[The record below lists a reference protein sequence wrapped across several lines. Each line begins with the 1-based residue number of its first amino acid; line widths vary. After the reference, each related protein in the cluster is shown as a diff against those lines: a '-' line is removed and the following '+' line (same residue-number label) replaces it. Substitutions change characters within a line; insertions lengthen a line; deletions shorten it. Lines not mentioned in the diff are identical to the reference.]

1 MAAEGL
7 AFGMPSLDAL
17 TATLASYRRVML
29 GYSGGVDSAL
39 LAVVSRRAVGREG
52 MVAVLGV
59 SASLG
64 EAQHLQA
71 RRLAGAFDFALREVP
86 TDELEDPSYR
96 ANGLDRCYH
105 CKRTLWSRLGGLARD
120 EGWPVLIDGTN
131 ADDLGEHRPGAR
143 AGHEAGVRSPL
154 ADSGWRKADV
164 RAAARA
170 LGLPTWD
177 APAAPCLASRIAP
190 HLPVTAVRLGQVER
204 AERLLREAGITGDLR
219 VRHRDALATIE
230 VAPEMFAAVDAML
243 PALAEPFAALGFAE
257 VRRDARGYR
266 RGSLVVMATT

>member
-17 TATLASYRRVML
+17 AATLASFPRVML

-39 LAVVSRRAVGREG
+39 LAVVARQALGRER

-71 RRLAGAFDFALREVP
+71 RRLAAEFDFAVREVP
-86 TDELEDPSYR
+86 TEELDDPFYR
-96 ANGLDRCYH
+96 RNGLDRCYH
-105 CKRTLWSRLGGLARD
+105 CKRTLWTRLGALARE

-143 AGHEAGVRSPL
+143 AGQEAGVRSPL
-154 ADSGWRKADV
+154 AESGWRKADV
-164 RAAARA
+164 RAAARV
-170 LGLPTWD
+170 LGLPIWD

-190 HLPVTAVRLGQVER
+190 HLPVTVARLGQVER

-230 VAPEMFAAVDAML
+230 VAPEMFATLDAIL
-243 PALAEPFAALGFAE
+243 PDLATPFAALGFAE
-257 VRRDARGYR
+257 VRRDALGYR
-266 RGSLVVMATT
+266 RGSLVVLATA

>member
-17 TATLASYRRVML
+17 AATLASYRRVML

-39 LAVVSRRAVGREG
+39 LAVVSRRAVGREAL
-52 MVAVLGV
+52 VAVLGV

-64 EAQHLQA
+64 EAQRLQA
-71 RRLAGAFDFALREVP
+71 RQLAGAFDFTLREVP
-86 TDELEDPSYR
+86 TDELEDPAYR

-105 CKRTLWSRLGGLARD
+105 CKRILWSRLGALARD

-143 AGHEAGVRSPL
+143 AGHDAGVRSPL
-154 ADSGWRKADV
+154 AEAGWRKADV
-164 RAAARA
+164 RAAART
-170 LGLPTWD
+170 LGLPIWD

-230 VAPEMFAAVDAML
+230 VGPEMFAAVDAML
-243 PALAEPFAALGFAE
+243 PTLAAPFAALGFAE